1 MEFNSYKYKA
11 SPFAPK
17 GGRLPPIS
25 SETIPCTRAQMIMAT
40 ERDKTSASPP
50 YVFHISKLILY
61 SGLTFGKTPTFNFP
75 ARRRP
80 STTLTRA
87 LNERAD
93 DGSIFSR
100 GPL

>member
-1 MEFNSYKYKA
+1 MEFNSYKYNA

-25 SETIPCTRAQMIMAT
+25 SDTMPCTRDQITIAT
-40 ERDKTSASPP
+40 ESDKTFASPP
-50 YVFHISKLILY
+50 YVFHISKLILC
-61 SGLTFGKTPTFNFP
+61 SDLTFGNASTFSFP

-93 DGSIFSR
+93 DGNIFSI